1 MQNGHPRVL
10 GPYAGEN
17 FLHGRILSF
26 VSALCETNS
35 PGDSVELLPIEVDA
49 YAALAGSE
57 SDALR
62 LRMRL
67 IFSVVMLPED
77 PEACLL
83 WILSSWYPPI
93 QLRLWPCGML
103 GMLICQ

>member
-1 MQNGHPRVL
+1 M
-10 GPYAGEN
+10 
-17 FLHGRILSF
+17 HGRILSF
-26 VSALCETNS
+26 VSAPCETNS
-35 PGDSVELLPIEVDA
+35 PGDPVELLPIEVDA

-62 LRMRL
+62 LQMRL

-83 WILSSWYPPI
+83 WILSSWYPPEAVA
-93 QLRLWPCGML
+93 LWNAGNADL
-103 GMLICQ
+103 SIKAGLQ